1 MPETTI
7 TAEQYSQIAAMVTRP
22 PVGWH
27 AGQAGMNKLYE
38 LNWGMYCN
46 VVERN
51 LDPFYD
57 DNKVREFLEHLDSR
71 IA

>member
-22 PVGWH
+22 PAGWR
-27 AGQAGMNKLYE
+27 AGQAGMNTLFKLNPQ
-38 LNWGMYCN
+38 LYCN
-46 VVERN
+46 VIERN

-57 DNKVREFLEHLDSR
+57 DSKVREFLEYLDSR

>member
-22 PVGWH
+22 PVGWR

-38 LNWGMYCN
+38 LNKGMYCN
-46 VVERN
+46 VVEAN
-51 LDPFYD
+51 VDPFYD
-57 DNKVREFLEHLDSR
+57 DSKVAAFLEYLDAR

>member
-7 TAEQYSQIAAMVTRP
+7 TAEHYSVIAAMVTRP
-22 PVGWH
+22 PVGWR

-46 VVERN
+46 VIERN
-51 LDPFYD
+51 LDPFFD
-57 DNKVREFLEHLDSR
+57 DSKVAAFLEYLASR

>member
-7 TAEQYSQIAAMVTRP
+7 TAEQYSVIAAAVTRP
-22 PVGWH
+22 PH
-27 AGQAGMNKLYE
+27 NQRAGQAGMNKLYE

-46 VVERN
+46 VTERN

-57 DNKVREFLEHLDSR
+57 DSKVAAFLEYLDSR